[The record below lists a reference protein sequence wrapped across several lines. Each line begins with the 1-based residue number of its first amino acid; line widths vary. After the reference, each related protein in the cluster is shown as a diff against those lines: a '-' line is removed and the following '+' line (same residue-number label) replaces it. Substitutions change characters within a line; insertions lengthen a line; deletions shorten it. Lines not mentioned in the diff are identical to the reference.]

1 MRQSPE
7 EEASL
12 NLKQTGT
19 MRCPDKRVV
28 AVTTAVIIVLIISGM
43 AVMNGFSLFRTT
55 TTKENN
61 DMTTFKESPNS
72 SSNNLHIVI
81 TGSIV
86 GIVLLIISMI
96 AVRALA
102 SRDKRQ
108 EELTARKKMEPVPV
122 QPWFPSAPV
131 QNPPIL
137 PIHHINQMYGQ
148 YGQQAPR
155 NEEPPHYQSRYLPL
169 EVDENER
176 RHLKR
181 IAEETFNDENEK
193 EKEIKRL
200 KADRKELLHLRQ
212 VMKE

>member
-1 MRQSPE
+1 M
-7 EEASL
+7 
-12 NLKQTGT
+12 KQTGT

-28 AVTTAVIIVLIISGM
+28 AVTTAVIIILIVSGV
-43 AVMNGFSLFRTT
+43 AVMNGFSLFGTT
-55 TTKENN
+55 TTKKNN
-61 DMTTFKESPNS
+61 DITTFKESPHS

-81 TGSIV
+81 TGSVV
-86 GIVLLIISMI
+86 GVVLLIISMI

-108 EELTARKKMEPVPV
+108 EELTNRKRMEPPVQSPV
-122 QPWFPSAPV
+122 QPWFPSAPI

-137 PIHHINQMYGQ
+137 PIHHVNQDFMYGQ
-148 YGQQAPR
+148 YGQQTPR
-155 NEEPPHYQSRYLPL
+155 NEEPLRYQNRYLPL
-169 EVDENER
+169 EIDANER

-181 IAEETFNDENEK
+181 IAEETFNDDNEK
-193 EKEIKRL
+193 EQEIKRL